1 MRLRPAP
8 QNHKDTEMSLER
20 KFGISP
26 GRTLDARM
34 SGMPRERRFVNPGDF
49 YMESVEETS

>member
-8 QNHKDTEMSLER
+8 QNHKDTEMNLER